1 MIHTARM
8 CSGLSHYNIQS
19 YVVELRYRA
28 TISRSTFTS
37 RKADTQEFYISIVTD
52 PIIYYFMFFKESKI
66 LHIYNRHSKIGV
78 VDPS

>member
-8 CSGLSHYNIQS
+8 RSGLSHYNIQS
-19 YVVELRYRA
+19 CVVQLRCRD
-28 TISRSTFTS
+28 TTSGSTFTS

-52 PIIYYFMFFKESKI
+52 PIIYYFMFFKELKI

-78 VDPS
+78 MDPS